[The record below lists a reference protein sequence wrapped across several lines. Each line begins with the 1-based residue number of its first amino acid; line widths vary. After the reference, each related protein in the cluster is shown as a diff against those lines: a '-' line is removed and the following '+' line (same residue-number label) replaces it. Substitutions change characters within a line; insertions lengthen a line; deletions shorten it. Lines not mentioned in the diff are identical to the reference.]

1 MIKKKICLL
10 GFFAVG
16 KTSLVRRFVYESFSE
31 KYLSTIGVKID
42 KKEVQINE
50 EPLQLLI
57 WDIHGEDRFQKVQQ
71 SYLIGAAGYFLVVDA
86 TREESLQVALDLKKL
101 VDTTVGEIPFLLLI
115 NKSDMIDE
123 MVISP
128 QQIINLGFPVENIF
142 LTSAKT
148 GMGVEEAFI
157 ELAKKL

>member
-16 KTSLVRRFVYESFSE
+16 KTSLVRRFVFESFSE

-42 KKEVQINE
+42 KKEIQINH

-71 SYLIGAAGYFLVVDA
+71 SYLIGASGYFLVVDA
-86 TREESLQVALDLKKL
+86 TREESLKVALDLKKL
-101 VDTTVGEIPFLLLI
+101 VNTTVGEIPFLLLL
-115 NKSDMIDE
+115 NKSDLVDE
-123 MVISP
+123 MVITP
-128 QQIINLGFPVENIF
+128 QHISKLGIPVENVF

-148 GMGVEEAFI
+148 GIGVEEAFI